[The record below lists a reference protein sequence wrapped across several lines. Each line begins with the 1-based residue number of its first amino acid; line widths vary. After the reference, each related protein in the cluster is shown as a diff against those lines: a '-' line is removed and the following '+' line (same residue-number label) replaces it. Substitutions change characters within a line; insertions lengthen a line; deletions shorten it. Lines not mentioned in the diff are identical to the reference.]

1 MKKIAVLFLCLLF
14 VTLSFSV
21 LADDEIPDIVGK
33 KLPDFTMTNTEG
45 YQVTLSDLLRNYDA
59 VAVNIFTSW
68 CPPCRKEFP
77 DMESV
82 YRSMGDRIAI
92 VALTDEAE
100 DTLET
105 IADYKAEMGL
115 TFDMGLAAG
124 TGVVEAINLDGYPT
138 TMILDKSGT
147 VCMYQSGY
155 FAAEEAFEQSM
166 LAVSEGTDGSVRP
179 ILRQVFVTTNKDDPV
194 PGAVVRFT
202 GSSDYGG
209 EAVTNSEGYCC
220 FLQFGTPEKMTVEV
234 VEAPGYDLSN
244 ARETTSL
251 YSSFSI
257 FDLH

>member
-33 KLPDFTMTNTEG
+33 KFPDFTMTNTEG
-45 YQVTLSDLLRNYDA
+45 GQVTLSDLLRNYDA
-59 VAVNIFTSW
+59 VAINIFTSW

-82 YRSMGDRIAI
+82 YQRMSDRIAI

-115 TFDMGLAAG
+115 SFDMGLAAG
-124 TGVVEAINLDGYPT
+124 TGVVDAITLDGYPT
-138 TMILDKSGT
+138 TLLLDKTGI

-166 LAVSEGTDGSVRP
+166 LAVMESSNGSVRP
-179 ILRQVFVTTNKDDPV
+179 ILRQVFVTTNKEDPV
-194 PGAVVRFT
+194 PGALVRFT
-202 GSSDYGG
+202 GNNEYG
-209 EAVTNSEGYCC
+209 EAVTDSEGYCC
-220 FLQFGTPEKMTVEV
+220 YLQYGTPEKMTVEV
-234 VEAPGYDLSN
+234 ADAPGYDLSN
-244 ARETTSL
+244 AREITDL
-251 YSSFSI
+251 YSSVSV
-257 FDLH
+257 FDLQ